1 MNIKSLLLGSAAAF
15 AVVSGAQAADAVV
28 AAEPEPMEYVKVCD
42 AYGTGFFYI
51 PGTETCLK
59 VGGELR
65 YEKRVSKTGDKKTV
79 YDNHTRVKLDVEARN
94 DSEWGTVYSWIR
106 IQGDEVNNGVDAA
119 GDTNGAATDALK
131 FYYIFGIGGL
141 EMSNFDS
148 QWEKFFG
155 YGGFTDDGGVYYSNS
170 NFPDSRQYISY
181 TADFGS
187 VKAYISLDNDADEFY
202 QVTRDPVTGKII
214 YRGEDHAGYTPANGV
229 EKPHAGHKYMPDVEV
244 GATASLGDWQV
255 AGGAAYD
262 ESDESVALKGLV
274 AGNFGMFGVRFMP
287 LWSSS
292 EQNIFFNYDGFS
304 AILGLQAKVT
314 DTITLSKDIQF
325 WDDGSWRLVGDVNW
339 QVANGFSIL
348 AEGIYYDPDN
358 GPKVKSGMLR
368 FQRSF

>member
-1 MNIKSLLLGSAAAF
+1 
-15 AVVSGAQAADAVV
+15 
-28 AAEPEPMEYVKVCD
+28 
-42 AYGTGFFYI
+42 
-51 PGTETCLK
+51 
-59 VGGELR
+59 
-65 YEKRVSKTGDKKTV
+65 
-79 YDNHTRVKLDVEARN
+79 
-94 DSEWGTVYSWIR
+94 
-106 IQGDEVNNGVDAA
+106 
-119 GDTNGAATDALK
+119 
-131 FYYIFGIGGL
+131 
-141 EMSNFDS
+141 MSNFDS
-148 QWEKFFG
+148 QWAKFFG
-155 YGGFTDDGGVYYSNS
+155 YGGFTDDGGVYDSDW
-170 NFPDSRQYISY
+170 NFPDSRQYVSY

-202 QVTRDPVTGKII
+202 QKH
-214 YRGEDHAGYTPANGV
+214 GEDHAGWVPGDDDIEA
-229 EKPHAGHKYMPDVEV
+229 PHRGRKYMPDVEV
-244 GATASLGDWQV
+244 GASATVGDWQV

-339 QVANGFSIL
+339 EVASGFSVL
-348 AEGIYYDPDN
+348 VEGIYYDPDN
-358 GPKVKSGMLR
+358 GPKVRSGMLR